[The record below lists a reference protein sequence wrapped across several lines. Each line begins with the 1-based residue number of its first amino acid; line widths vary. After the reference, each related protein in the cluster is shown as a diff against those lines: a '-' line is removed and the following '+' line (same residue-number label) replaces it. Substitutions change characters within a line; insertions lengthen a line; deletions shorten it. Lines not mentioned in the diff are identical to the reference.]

1 MTCPNC
7 GYWYDMPNGER
18 SNAARVQSRMR
29 RPNGAP
35 QATARRPARRS
46 AGSPPPNGP
55 AVRNGT
61 PGCDGAPVRNAPPVL
76 DQAFDPRGLPA
87 LRSAVAAYAARLGA
101 GERLDDVV
109 LIAHELSTN
118 VVRHGGGTGRLRLWR
133 EDGSLL
139 CRVSDT
145 GPGLADVAH
154 AGTRLPAPQ
163 KGGGRGLWIA
173 RTLSDVRIDTGPRG
187 TTVTAAVA
195 LP

>member
-1 MTCPNC
+1 
-7 GYWYDMPNGER
+7 MPNGER

-35 QATARRPARRS
+35 QAAARRPARRS
-46 AGSPPPNGP
+46 AGSPQPVGALTQNK
-55 AVRNGT
+55 T
-61 PGCDGAPVRNAPPVL
+61 PMRNAPPVL

-173 RTLSDVRIDTGPRG
+173 RTLSDVRIDTGPHG

-195 LP
+195 VP